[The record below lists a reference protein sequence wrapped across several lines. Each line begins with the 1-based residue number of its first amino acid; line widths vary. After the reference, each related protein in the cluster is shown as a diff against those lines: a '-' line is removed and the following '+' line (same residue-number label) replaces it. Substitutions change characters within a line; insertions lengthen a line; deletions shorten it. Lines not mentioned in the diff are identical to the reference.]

1 MKYHL
6 WRFLIIPFALF
17 AALFGLLLPKQ
28 KKELIWGPIP
38 IINNKYWSNA
48 MRQAGWNSKTL
59 MNYYMFINKRED
71 YDLYSEDLVPKWLG
85 PSLIRRGLA
94 SCFALM
100 YIFRNASVV
109 HLSFMG
115 GPLGQTPLWWLEA
128 HLFRWAGIRTIVMP
142 FGADAY
148 IYSQVM
154 DPSVRH
160 GLLLSYPDAA
170 RQEFSIAKRVSYWSR
185 YADII
190 LTGIMIDGFGR
201 WDVPMKCIFCI
212 DVEQWQPRLKYSS
225 YDGTN
230 GPVKVIHTP
239 NHRGFKGTEFL
250 IQAVEELKAEG
261 LKIELILLEKVPN
274 DKVRELMQEADILA
288 EQFIIG
294 YALNG
299 IEGMASGLPV
309 LSNLEYEAYIS
320 LFRRY
325 SFLNECPIVSTSPET
340 LKQNLRALVINPN
353 LRMELGQAGR
363 QYVEKYHSY
372 ESAQY
377 LFGSIYDKILYGKDV
392 DLMNL
397 FHPLKSEYNRKKPLI
412 KHPLIEN
419 HLPLEYLKQENS
431 SSNSSNL
438 SVLQE
443 RFG

>member
-1 MKYHL
+1 MKYLL
-6 WRFLIIPFALF
+6 WKIFVIPFALF
-17 AALFGLLLPKQ
+17 ASLLGMILPKK

-38 IINNKYWSNA
+38 IISNKYWSNA
-48 MRQAGWNSKTL
+48 MRQAGWDSKTL

-71 YDLYSEDLVPKWLG
+71 YDLYSEDLVPRWLG
-85 PSLIRRGLA
+85 PSLIKRGLA
-94 SCFALM
+94 PCFALI

-128 HLFRWAGIRTIVMP
+128 HLFRWAGIRTIVIP

-148 IYSQVM
+148 IYSQVI

-160 GLLLSYPDAA
+160 GLLLSYPMAA
-170 RQEFSIAKRVSYWSR
+170 RQELSIAKRVSYWSR

-190 LTGIMIDGFGR
+190 LTGLMIDGFGR
-201 WDVPMKCIFCI
+201 WDVPASCLFCI
-212 DVEQWQPRLKYSS
+212 DIEQWQPKLKYSP
-225 YDGTN
+225 YDGIT
-230 GPVKVIHTP
+230 GSVKVIHTP

-274 DKVRELMQEADILA
+274 DRVRELMQQADILA

-294 YALNG
+294 YALNA
-299 IEGMASGLPV
+299 IEGMASGLPI
-309 LSNLEYEAYIS
+309 LSNLEHEAYTR

-340 LKQNLRALVINPN
+340 LKQNLKALVMNPK
-353 LRMELGQAGR
+353 LRDELGRASR

-397 FHPLKSEYNRKKPLI
+397 FHPLKSKYNREKPLVM
-412 KHPLIEN
+412 HPLIEN
-419 HLPLEYLKQENS
+419 RLPPEYLKPDRYTQRTS
-431 SSNSSNL
+431 RPT
-438 SVLQE
+438 LQE
-443 RFG
+443 HLV